1 MGLNAPSTAANAMRP
16 GQGMKIA
23 QLGMRNCYRSKEL
36 DQNRARRQYH
46 RAVIAESSA
55 PAIAVSRGER
65 AAPGYQPYG
74 L

>member
-1 MGLNAPSTAANAMRP
+1 MLALTD
-16 GQGMKIA
+16 QELA
-23 QLGMRNCYRSKEL
+23 QLAIAATAVER
-36 DQNRARRQYH
+36 DQRQ
-46 RAVIAESSA
+46 RCGNIKRSA